1 MKKIFS
7 CLLLIGTMAHAQD
20 IIEFSDPNF
29 KTALLNHPTLVD
41 TNGDGEI
48 QFTEAETVLDL
59 EVSAS
64 NISAMPEIQYFINLR
79 NLACNG
85 NNLATLDISM
95 LPQLGIVFCDNNAL
109 TSLLLNHAPHA
120 MSLFCNDNQ
129 LVTLDL
135 SNLGIETLYCQNNA
149 LTAVNLSGITQLY
162 ESNFSNNQLTA
173 LEFPEYSISSG
184 DILTISNNPLTS
196 FTLRHS
202 SLVNFVCTNT
212 AITTL
217 DVSHCSFYRTGVNLS
232 NNPNLQYINLKN
244 GVGDSCDPAI
254 DSSCNRGWQI
264 DNCPALKYICVDSFE
279 EGTFFSEH
287 VTNVPVYSPYCS
299 FVPGGNYNTITG
311 NVRFDANNN
320 GCDENDLAMPYI
332 KIRAND
338 TTDENAAVTDH
349 NGNYSIYT
357 TSGNFTVAPI
367 IERPELFNISPL
379 SAVATFPFDNASH
392 EITQDFC
399 ITPEGMHPDV
409 EVVVVPLTTARPG
422 FDAVYKIVYKNK
434 GNQILSGSVVFNY
447 DDSFSDFVNAVPDPS
462 AGQIGLRAFLYNNL
476 LPFES
481 RQIIVTLNINSSV
494 ETPPVHSGD
503 VLSFLA
509 SVSPIATD
517 ETPLDNNFT
526 FNQTAVNAIDP
537 NSKICLEGEI
547 LDSAQIGKYVH
558 YNINFENLGTANAT
572 NIVVRDVIDSN
583 KFSMESLQVLNSSH
597 PLSTKVK
604 GNVVEFIFENINL
617 PPSSIS
623 PIGGHGNVLFK
634 IKTKSDIPIDG
645 TIENTANIYFD
656 YNAPIETNEAK
667 TTFRLLKNQQF
678 ERDSSIS
685 IHPNPAKDVVKIQSK
700 NTIKS
705 IALFDVQG
713 RILQSSAE
721 NKKETSIDLSQQS
734 KGIYFLKISTEKGSK
749 IEKIIKE

>member
-7 CLLLIGTMAHAQD
+7 CLLLIGTMAQAQD

-29 KTALLNHPTLVD
+29 KAALLSHPTLVD

-48 QFTEAETVLDL
+48 QFTEAEAVLDL

-79 NLACNG
+79 NLSCTDNSLTALN
-85 NNLATLDISM
+85 ISM
-95 LPQLGIVFCDNNAL
+95 LPQLSTVYCNNNSL
-109 TSLLLNHAPHA
+109 TSLLLNHAPHS

-135 SNLGIETLYCQNNA
+135 SNLGFESLYCQNNA

-173 LEFPEYSISSG
+173 LEFPEHYIGSG
-184 DILTISNNPLTS
+184 DILSISNNPITS

-202 SLVNFVCTNT
+202 SLINFVCTNT

-217 DVSHCSFYRTGVNLS
+217 DVSHCSFNRTGVNLS
-232 NNPNLQYINLKN
+232 NNLNLQYINLKN

-254 DSSCNRGWQI
+254 DSGCSRGWQI

-279 EGTFFSEH
+279 EGIFFSEH

-311 NVRFDANNN
+311 NVRFDADNN

-332 KIRAND
+332 KISANAG
-338 TTDENAAVTDH
+338 TDENAAVTDH

-357 TSGNFTVAPI
+357 TSGSFTVAPI
-367 IERPELFNISPL
+367 IERPELFNVSPL
-379 SAVATFPFDNASH
+379 SAVVPFPFDNASH

-399 ITPEGMHPDV
+399 ITPEGIHPDI
-409 EVVVVPLTTARPG
+409 EVVIVPLTTARPG

-434 GNQILSGSVVFNY
+434 GNQILSGSVIFNY

-462 AGQIGLRAFLYNNL
+462 AAQIGLRAFLYDNL

-481 RQIIVTLNINSSV
+481 RQIILRLNINSPV
-494 ETPPVHSGD
+494 ETPPVNNGD
-503 VLSFLA
+503 VLNFLA
-509 SVSPIATD
+509 SVTPMTTD

-526 FNQTAVNAIDP
+526 FNQTVVNAIDP
-537 NSKICLEGEI
+537 NSKICLEGET
-547 LDSAQIGKYVH
+547 LDPSYIGKYVH

-572 NIVVRDVIDSN
+572 NIVVRDVIDST
-583 KFSMESLQVLNSSH
+583 KFSIDSLQVLNSSH
-597 PLSTKVK
+597 PLSMKIK
-604 GNVVEFIFENINL
+604 GNVVEFIFKNINL
-617 PPSSIS
+617 PPSSMS

-634 IKTKSDIPIDG
+634 IRTKSDIPIDG
-645 TIENTANIYFD
+645 TIENTANIFFD

-667 TTFRLLKNQQF
+667 TTFRLLINQQF
-678 ERDSSIS
+678 ERDSSIK
-685 IHPNPAKDVVKIQSK
+685 IHPNPTKDLVKIQSK

-713 RILQSSAE
+713 RMLQSLVE
-721 NKKETSIDLSQQS
+721 NKKETAIDLSQQS
-734 KGIYFLKISTEKGSK
+734 RGIYFLKITTEKGSK
-749 IEKIIKE
+749 IEKLIKE